1 MKMESRSHI
10 TLSELQRHVKEV
22 LTEQFEAPLWVS
34 AELSELKVNYSGHCY
49 MELIEKGRG
58 SANGVP
64 TAQARAVIWR
74 SNYPRIAGTFEATTG
89 QKLTAGLRILAQV
102 LVTYHELYGFSLQI
116 IDIDPAY
123 TLGDM
128 EQQRLETIARLEE
141 EGVWDMNRELAMPL
155 LVQRIALISSAQA
168 AGYQDFCKE
177 LARTD
182 YAYRLTLFDAYMQGA
197 AAEESILAALN
208 EVAARQEEFDVV
220 VIVRGGGSVSDL
232 NCFNAYRLCSHI
244 AQFPLP
250 VLTGIGH
257 DKDQSVADMVAHTPL
272 KTPTAVAGWLNERM
286 ERIEGWL
293 EGAAQQL
300 HDAVIAR
307 MRDEELQL
315 EQLGSELSRRS
326 VERMVGERLRLE
338 QLQRRLPELLEERFK
353 REVER
358 LEGARE
364 AVESRSPERILQLG
378 FAIVRAE
385 GKALKRLDEIQ
396 AANRLEI
403 EVAEG
408 KIEIEH
414 STR

>member
-1 MKMESRSHI
+1 MKMEPRSHI

-141 EGVWDMNRELAMPL
+141 EGVWDMNRELEMPL

-177 LARTD
+177 LSRTD

-396 AANRLEI
+396 TANRLEI